1 MSSSRAASDDQLP
14 VTSARTPSALPGQIA
29 RVFLIAALLFAVYL
43 IQVRIDES
51 FGEYRATEEILY
63 VESGETLKK
72 VTLGFENLVADLYWL
87 RTVQYFGG
95 KRRQVTNKNYAL
107 LEPLLRITTDLDP
120 DFKIAYTYGSTF
132 LSEPFPSGAGLPIKG
147 IELIDRGIAN
157 HPDYWR
163 FYLDKGF
170 IYFWYLKDYHKA
182 AEIFLEGSK
191 IEGAP
196 YWMVATAS
204 RTLTKGGERE
214 VARELWRYLYETAE
228 TNQQRE
234 NAAIHLRQLDAL
246 DQMDRLRETVR
257 RFAEDLGRAPQSWQE
272 LVDAKYLRARPV
284 DPAGVPYVLD
294 PSKLDVTVSKESSL
308 SGLQSIR

>member
-14 VTSARTPSALPGQIA
+14 VTSAGTASVFPGQVARVLLISAL
-29 RVFLIAALLFAVYL
+29 FFAVYL
-43 IQVRIDES
+43 IQIRIDDS
-51 FGEYRATEEILY
+51 FGEYRVTEEILY
-63 VESGETLKK
+63 IESGETFKK
-72 VTLGFENLVADLYWL
+72 MTLGFENLIADLYWL
-87 RTVQYFGG
+87 RTVQYYGG
-95 KRRQVTNKNYAL
+95 KRLQVTNKDYAL

-147 IELIDRGIAN
+147 IELVDRGIAN

-214 VARELWRYLYETAE
+214 VARELWRYLYETAG
-228 TNQQRE
+228 TDQQRE
-234 NAAIHLRQLDAL
+234 NAAVHLRQLDAL
-246 DQMDRLRETVR
+246 DQIDILRETVR
-257 RFAEDLGRAPQSWQE
+257 RFAEDVGRAPQSWQD
-272 LVDAKYLRARPV
+272 LVDAKYLRAQPV
-284 DPAGVPYVLD
+284 DPEGVPYALD
-294 PSKLDVTVSKESSL
+294 PSNLEVSVSRESRL